1 MCCTASLGAHAVA
14 ASHRRMGLVTLIA
27 VVSEADTDPSRLVAS
42 LRRQTDPDWELV
54 VVDTTEGGR
63 RDLRADRTKPRIRLL
78 DRAGAAPAIAAAE
91 ALGEATGEF
100 AGFVGPNDTLA
111 PAAIATLL
119 ARTRSEVDLLYS
131 DEDRVTADGSHVDP
145 TYKPGWSPDRLRG
158 QPYTG
163 RLTLFRRELVD
174 EIGGIRRDAGE
185 AYEWDVVLRVS
196 ERARGVEHIAEVL
209 CHRHFS
215 PSDNRDRRVDEQ
227 RVLEDHLDRTGFPAT
242 FERGDDPPVWHLR
255 PQLRDEPLVSIVIP
269 TAGRSRMVHGS
280 PTNLVVNCVE
290 HLVAHSTYSNYEIV
304 CVAGDELGD
313 ATRSALHE
321 LGGERVRFVANPG
334 SFNFSRAIN
343 LGALH
348 ARGDYL
354 ILLNDDTQVITPDW
368 IEAMVMYGQD
378 PGVGAVGAK
387 LLFADGRLQHG
398 GIIAVG
404 RGAGHPCYGF
414 PGDHTGH
421 ADHLV
426 LPANYLAVTGA
437 CLLTRRDR
445 FEEVGGFATLFPLN
459 YNDIDYCLKL
469 HHRGYRVVFN
479 PDARLYHFELSSRIS
494 GTVESGELQAL
505 DERWGAVLEIDP
517 FYNPNFMP
525 STDFLPPV
533 RSAAEVRRTA
543 GVASP

>member
-1 MCCTASLGAHAVA
+1 
-14 ASHRRMGLVTLIA
+14 MGLVSLIA
-27 VVSEADTDPSRLVAS
+27 VVTDPDVDPSRLVAS
-42 LRRQTDPDWELV
+42 LRYQTSTAWELIL
-54 VVDTTEGGR
+54 VDTTDGSR
-63 RDLRADRTKPRIRLL
+63 RHLRAGRTKHCVRLL
-78 DRAGAAPAIAAAE
+78 ARPGAAPALAAAA
-91 ALGEATGEF
+91 ALGQASGEF
-100 AGFVGPNDTLA
+100 TGFVGPRDTLA
-111 PAAIATLL
+111 PAAIETLA
-119 ARTRSEVDLLYS
+119 ARTSPEVDLLYS
-131 DEDRVTADGSHVDP
+131 DEDRITADGNHVDP
-145 TYKPGWSPDRLRG
+145 FYKPGWSPDRLRC

-163 RLTLFRRELVD
+163 RLTLFRRELAG

-185 AYEWDVVLRVS
+185 AYEWDLVLRVS
-196 ERARGVEHIAEVL
+196 ERARRVEHCAEVL
-209 CHRHFS
+209 CHRLF
-215 PSDNRDRRVDEQ
+215 PRDDRDRRVDEQ

-242 FERGDDPPVWHLR
+242 LERGDDPPAWRLR
-255 PQLRDEPLVSIVIP
+255 PQLRDAPLVSIVIP

-280 PTNLVVNCVE
+280 PTNLVSNCVE
-290 HLVAHSTYSNYEIV
+290 HLVARSTYSNYEIV
-304 CVAGDELGD
+304 CVADDELGD
-313 ATRSALHE
+313 TTRTALHD
-321 LGGERVRFVANPG
+321 LGGDQVRFVANPG

-368 IEAMVMYGQD
+368 IEAMLMYGQD
-378 PGVGAVGAK
+378 PDVGAVGAK

-414 PGDHTGH
+414 PGDYTGH

-494 GTVESGELQAL
+494 GTVDDVELQAL
-505 DERWGAVLEIDP
+505 DERWGTVLERDP

-533 RSAAEVRRTA
+533 RSAADMHRTA
-543 GVASP
+543 DLASP